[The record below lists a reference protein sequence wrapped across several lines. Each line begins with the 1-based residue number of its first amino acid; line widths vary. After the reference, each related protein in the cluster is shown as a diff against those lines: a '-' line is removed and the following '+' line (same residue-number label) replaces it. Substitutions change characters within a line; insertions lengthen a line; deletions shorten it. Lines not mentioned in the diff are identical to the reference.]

1 MSEEHRQKYFPPR
14 PHRHKLYPFYTVKD
28 SDDCLKKTVAL
39 SAYSGALGLLTDDIV
54 LFISWFDY
62 MKRGHGPCKWW
73 TIALRLY
80 FKTCLMYCCLPVVI
94 MLIYTKEE
102 EDNGRPHSVSL
113 TEAVNEWWTFSVIIL
128 LSRHTC
134 VHTCHCLFCLR
145 LHSTHWDYCAHLRS
159 HLHLLIKPS

>member
-94 MLIYTKEE
+94 MLMYTKEE
-102 EDNGRPHSVSL
+102 EDDGRPHSVSL

-134 VHTCHCLFCLR
+134 VHTCHCLSCLR